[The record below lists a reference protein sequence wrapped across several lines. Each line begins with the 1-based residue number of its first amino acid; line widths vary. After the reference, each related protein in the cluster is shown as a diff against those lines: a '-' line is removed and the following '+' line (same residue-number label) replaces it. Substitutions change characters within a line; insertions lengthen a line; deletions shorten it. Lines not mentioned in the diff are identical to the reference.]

1 MTAHLHPAPGG
12 VGAVVASRRPA
23 LKVADVF
30 RRHGEAYAAAH
41 VLTPAQGRVLGAL
54 RACRTAVLGGH
65 LEVCDTCGFER
76 PAYNS
81 CRNRHCP
88 GCQALAQR
96 EWLEKRLER
105 VLPTHHFHVVFTLPA
120 ELRPVA
126 LRNGKV
132 VYGLIMRAAHEVLS
146 TLGRQRLGATLG
158 VTEVLHTW
166 TREMLFH
173 PHVHCVVTGGG
184 LAMDGSRWVASS
196 PRFLF
201 PVAVMRK
208 LFRGVV
214 RRGLLRA
221 HERGELD
228 LGGACAEI
236 ADPRAFKRMLRGL
249 HRKKW
254 VVYCKPPFAGAKA
267 VFAYLGR
274 YTHRVAISD
283 HRLVALTDDAATF
296 RTRGDARLTVA
307 PDEFIRRFLLHVL
320 PDGFHKIRHF
330 GLYSSTA
337 VRQRLPAAAA
347 ALGQP
352 RPAPEPDRATE
363 AVAVEDVVQDLTG
376 VDLRRCPCCET
387 GRMLRFAV
395 QPQPRG
401 VQPTP
406 LDTS

>member
-158 VTEVLHTW
+158 VTEVLQHL
-166 TREMLFH
+166 TREI
-173 PHVHCVVTGGG
+173 PPPRPPRVVTGGG
-184 LAMDGSRWVASS
+184 LAMDGSRWSPSPRRLSRRRHAQSFAASS
-196 PRFLF
+196 VADCSAPMSAGSSTSAEPAPRS
-201 PVAVMRK
+201 P
-208 LFRGVV
+208 
-214 RRGLLRA
+214 
-221 HERGELD
+221 
-228 LGGACAEI
+228 
-236 ADPRAFKRMLRGL
+236 
-249 HRKKW
+249 
-254 VVYCKPPFAGAKA
+254 
-267 VFAYLGR
+267 
-274 YTHRVAISD
+274 
-283 HRLVALTDDAATF
+283 
-296 RTRGDARLTVA
+296 TRG
-307 PDEFIRRFLLHVL
+307 P
-320 PDGFHKIRHF
+320 
-330 GLYSSTA
+330 SSECSDSCFA
-337 VRQRLPAAAA
+337 LSSK
-347 ALGQP
+347 ALG
-352 RPAPEPDRATE
+352 
-363 AVAVEDVVQDLTG
+363 
-376 VDLRRCPCCET
+376 
-387 GRMLRFAV
+387 
-395 QPQPRG
+395 
-401 VQPTP
+401 
-406 LDTS
+406 